1 MTLPDRHVR
10 FGWQT
15 LALFATA
22 AVTVALLEIA
32 EQQDLIGKRTEG
44 VARFVVFLPL
54 LSVFVALSRKPYFSA
69 SVKCAVLVCAFA
81 AGTEM
86 FLGVTED
93 IPSLDN
99 VAIVGGNSR
108 VRVVLE
114 KALMGIWICSTFSL
128 LYLLLK
134 SVESVYGQI
143 VQRERLS
150 ALGEMSHAL
159 AHDLN
164 NTLSPVVGYAQLL
177 DRVSELAPEHREWV
191 AAIAQN
197 ASDAAAVVQSLQR
210 FTGQRDEA
218 TMECMDLREVVQQI
232 PNLTRP
238 KWKDEPQKTG
248 REIDFQLQLTEEP
261 APIRGN
267 PVELRQ
273 MLVNLVF
280 NAVDA
285 MPEGGTITIGLRSTD
300 ESVAMHVTDTGRGMT
315 DEEQRRCL
323 EPYYSNRPN
332 GSGLGLS
339 VCYGIVQKH
348 NGNIRLSSR
357 SGAGT
362 TFDISFPRMLEPEE
376 PQREVPPP
384 TASPAEKHILYI
396 DDDEQVRDATKWML
410 QVLGHRVD
418 LAEDGPSGLSKFR
431 EGGYDLVITD
441 LGMARMDGSEV
452 VRAIKETDPT
462 FPVALITGW
471 PASDVAKR
479 FSDTVRPD
487 WIIEKPATLEDFQTA
502 LLSSESG

>member
-1 MTLPDRHVR
+1 MTSLDRHVR

-15 LALFATA
+15 LALFATG

-32 EQQDLIGKRTEG
+32 QQQDVIGKLTEG
-44 VARFVVFLPL
+44 VARLAVLLVI
-54 LSVFVALSRKPYFSA
+54 LSVFVVLSRKPYFSA
-69 SVKCAVLVCAFA
+69 SVKCAVLVCAVA
-81 AGTEM
+81 AASEM

-93 IPSLDN
+93 IPSLAN
-99 VAIVGGNSR
+99 VTIVGHNSR
-108 VRVVLE
+108 VRIILE
-114 KALMGIWICSTFSL
+114 KALMGIWICSVFSL

-134 SVESVYGQI
+134 SVESAYGQI

-177 DRVSELAPEHREWV
+177 GRVSELAPEHKEWV
-191 AAIAQN
+191 TAIAQN

-218 TMECMDLREVVQQI
+218 AMECMDLRKVVQQV

-238 KWKDEPQKTG
+238 RWKDEPQKSG
-248 REIDFQLQLTEEP
+248 HEIDFRLQLAEEP
-261 APIRGN
+261 ALIRGN
-267 PVELRQ
+267 PVEMRQ

-300 ESVAMHVTDTGRGMT
+300 ESVTMRVSDTGRGMT
-315 DEEQRRCL
+315 EEEQRRCL
-323 EPYYSNRPN
+323 EPYYSNRCN

-348 NGNIRLSSR
+348 NGSISLSSR
-357 SGAGT
+357 SGAET
-362 TFDISFPRMLEPEE
+362 TFDVSFPRMLEPEE
-376 PQREVPPP
+376 PQREIPQP
-384 TASPAEKHILYI
+384 TSSPVKKRILYI

-418 LAEDGPSGLSKFR
+418 LAEDGLSGLSKFR
-431 EGGYDLVITD
+431 EGDYDLVITD
-441 LGMARMDGSEV
+441 LGMAGMDGSEV

-479 FSDTVRPD
+479 FSETDRPD